1 MTRGGDHAPSLS
13 EVVGMIQ
20 SVAGG
25 VAHFRVTPEKMFEE
39 AGWLKPESTKRA
51 KAKKK

>member
-1 MTRGGDHAPSLS
+1 MTSGWDDEPSLS

-20 SVAGG
+20 GVARG

-39 AGWLKPESTKRA
+39 AGWLKPESTKRT
-51 KAKKK
+51 KPRKK